1 MRQLTRFIFLL
12 TGIMAGTVAMAQDT
26 LPRFSV
32 KNAGKNRI
40 VVSWTNPYADIRQ
53 LSIQRSYDSV
63 KGYKTILTM
72 ADPATPQNG
81 FVDNKAPNE
90 RMFYRLYIMLEGG
103 RYLFS
108 TARRPVVDSLSSAMG
123 AISPGLLKNISADS
137 LQRLMKNNSSLVD
150 SLLKA
155 DSITRVSPFAIRL
168 KNFQTGDSINA
179 PNAVTLKERT
189 PAYVP
194 SLYVYTNKDGY
205 VKVSLP
211 EAGNKKYNIRFYEE
225 DDTFLF
231 ELKDLK
237 VKTFKIDKANF
248 FHAGWFRFELI
259 EDGKILE
266 KHKFF
271 LESDF

>member
-1 MRQLTRFIFLL
+1 MKQLTRFVFLL
-12 TGIMAGTVAMAQDT
+12 TGLLAGNVALAQDT

-72 ADPATPQNG
+72 ADPTTPQNG
-81 FVDNKAPNE
+81 YVDNKAPNE

-108 TARRPVVDSLSSAMG
+108 AAKRPTADSLSGTKG
-123 AISPGLLKNISADS
+123 AITPEQLKNISADS
-137 LQRLMKNNSSLVD
+137 LQRLLKNNSALVD
-150 SLLKA
+150 SLLNA

-168 KNFQTGDSINA
+168 SKFQTGDSINA
-179 PNAVTLKERT
+179 PNGVTLKERT
-189 PAYVP
+189 PVYVP

-248 FHAGWFRFELI
+248 FHAGWFRFELL
-259 EDGKILE
+259 EDGKVLE

>member
-53 LSIQRSYDSV
+53 LSIQRSYDSI

-123 AISPGLLKNISADS
+123 AISPGLLKNLSADS

>member
-72 ADPATPQNG
+72 ADPTTPQNG

>member
-1 MRQLTRFIFLL
+1 MRQLTRFILLL
-12 TGIMAGTVAMAQDT
+12 TGIMAGAEAMAQDT

-72 ADPATPQNG
+72 ADPTTPQNG

>member
-1 MRQLTRFIFLL
+1 
-12 TGIMAGTVAMAQDT
+12 
-26 LPRFSV
+26 
-32 KNAGKNRI
+32 
-40 VVSWTNPYADIRQ
+40 
-53 LSIQRSYDSV
+53 
-63 KGYKTILTM
+63 M
-72 ADPATPQNG
+72 ADPTTPQNG

>member
-12 TGIMAGTVAMAQDT
+12 TGIMAGAVAMAQDT

-72 ADPATPQNG
+72 ADPTTPQNG
-81 FVDNKAPNE
+81 YVDNKAPNE

-108 TARRPVVDSLSSAMG
+108 TARRPVVNSLSSATG